1 MATTTEPAA
10 PNAVLRADS
19 GASRRPAPRSK
30 RTFRRVLV
38 VGGVVLLAVGALAA
52 ASSQLT
58 SRNAAFANKQL
69 AVFPAVKGMLLVSV
83 TEDGNLESA
92 ANVDVKCQVAGGSTI
107 LWIVPDGSSVK
118 KGEEIIRLDAA
129 TIEDQ
134 VNTQKI
140 AYEKAQAAR
149 IQAEKEYSAAKI
161 AVQEYIQ
168 GTYLKELKTLQAAV
182 TVAQENMN
190 SSKNTL
196 EHTIRLA
203 RKGYVT
209 ALQRDSQEFAVQR
222 AQLDLDA
229 AEMAVDVLEKFTRAK
244 TLEDLTSKE
253 ATGEAKMRSELAS
266 LTLEE
271 SKLKRLESQVANS
284 IILAPADGMVVYA
297 NDMGRGSRGG
307 QQGAQVEEGAA
318 VRERQ
323 TLVRLPDLSQMQVK
337 VVVHESKVEL
347 LKPGMRARIKI
358 QDREFHGEVTSVAN
372 QPESGSWFGSNVK
385 EYAAIVRIEGQHPG
399 LKPGM
404 TAEVEIEVAN
414 LKSVIA
420 VPVIAVV
427 ERGGKYYCWV
437 RRGGVPKPVEVVIG
451 ASNTTKIEIKDGLI
465 EGDEVLLN
473 PRVFEAELRPEPAA
487 KSADGTGDDKSKE
500 SAAEVPTGPTVPGL
514 SKGPEGKGP
523 PAGDPPGADAPGA
536 PGEKGGGG
544 KGAGGRGGPL
554 ADWRSMDLDK
564 DGKLSKDEAPEPMQ
578 AFFDNLDKNADGFAD
593 ESEMKAAM
601 AAMRRMQQGG
611 GPGGPGAGGP
621 PPGGN

>member
-1 MATTTEPAA
+1 
-10 PNAVLRADS
+10 
-19 GASRRPAPRSK
+19 
-30 RTFRRVLV
+30 
-38 VGGVVLLAVGALAA
+38 
-52 ASSQLT
+52 
-58 SRNAAFANKQL
+58 
-69 AVFPAVKGMLLVSV
+69 
-83 TEDGNLESA
+83 
-92 ANVDVKCQVAGGSTI
+92 
-107 LWIVPDGSSVK
+107 
-118 KGEEIIRLDAA
+118 
-129 TIEDQ
+129 
-134 VNTQKI
+134 
-140 AYEKAQAAR
+140 
-149 IQAEKEYSAAKI
+149 
-161 AVQEYIQ
+161 
-168 GTYLKELKTLQAAV
+168 
-182 TVAQENMN
+182 
-190 SSKNTL
+190 
-196 EHTIRLA
+196 
-203 RKGYVT
+203 
-209 ALQRDSQEFAVQR
+209 
-222 AQLDLDA
+222 
-229 AEMAVDVLEKFTRAK
+229 MAVEVLEKFTRAK

-253 ATGEAKMRSELAS
+253 ATAEAKMRSELAS

-284 IILAPADGMVVYA
+284 VILAPADGMVVYA

-337 VVVHESKVEL
+337 VVVHESKVDL
-347 LKPGMRARIKI
+347 LKPGMPARIKI

-385 EYAAIVRIEGQHPG
+385 EYAAIVRVEGQHAG

-414 LKSVIA
+414 LKNVIA

-451 ASNTTKIEIKDGLI
+451 ASNTTKIEIKDGLL

-487 KSADGTGDDKSKE
+487 KSADGPGDDKSKE
-500 SAAEVPTGPTVPGL
+500 LAVEAPTGPTVPGL

-523 PAGDPPGADAPGA
+523 PAGGPPGAEAPGA

-554 ADWRSMDLDK
+554 ADWRSLDLDK